1 MALETPQLVSSVIA
15 ITLWNLSENAPFL
28 ESTAGGDM
36 LTHHLFIFSV
46 YFFLVLT
53 ASAEVTTSYAH
64 PH

>member
-1 MALETPQLVSSVIA
+1 
-15 ITLWNLSENAPFL
+15 
-28 ESTAGGDM
+28 M

-53 ASAEVTTSYAH
+53 ASAQVTTSYAH